1 MDKVTLKDVAKLA
14 GVSHTTVSLVVNKA
28 AGSRVSPATRTRV
41 LDAVRTLKYNP
52 NLTAKRLASGKMHA
66 IGLYTPFKVPIF
78 RNFTFLEMLT
88 GIQDVLSQKGYDLV
102 LFSGGRNLYKHRP
115 IQQIVRENTV
125 DGLIIFNTRYT
136 NQRFVKGYIDVLRD
150 LNFNFVV
157 VHYYWGKSAINYVG
171 VDYEKATR
179 MGMDHLLALG
189 HKKIALLAGN
199 YKAPVTAKIL
209 NAFKKSLQDFE
220 IAYDEALVVYADYD
234 YDMAYQKTKDLLG
247 RYPQITAFFVAG
259 FEMAPACLKAIRQK
273 GVTVP
278 QEISILCYVDDQII
292 PVLDPPLTAI
302 KWPYYSMG
310 KMAAQILINESQTT
324 QKEIFYTELVI
335 RGSTAGI
342 DERRQHI
349 KNPSKKE
356 ARP

>member
-88 GIQDVLSQKGYDLV
+88 GIQDVLSQNGYDLI

-157 VHYYWGKSAINYVG
+157 VHYYWGKAAINYVG
-171 VDYEKATR
+171 VDYQKATR

-189 HKKIALLAGN
+189 HKKIALLCGN

-209 NAFKKSLQDFE
+209 NAFKKSLQDFK
-220 IAYDEALVVYADYD
+220 IAYDEKMVVYADYD
-234 YDMAYQKTKDLLG
+234 YDTAYQKTKDLLG

-259 FEMAPACLKAIRQK
+259 FEMAPACLKAIREK
-273 GVTVP
+273 GLSVP
-278 QEISILCYVDDQII
+278 QEISVLCYVDDQII
-292 PVLDPPLTAI
+292 PHLDPPLTAI
-302 KWPYYSMG
+302 KWPYYSLG
-310 KMAAQILINESQTT
+310 KKAAELLINENQNM
-324 QKEIFYTELVI
+324 QQEIFETKLVV
-335 RGSTAGI
+335 RKSTAVSATAGNTNY
-342 DERRQHI
+342 
-349 KNPSKKE
+349 NPVKKE
-356 ARP
+356 AIQ

>member
-28 AGSRVSPATRTRV
+28 MGSRVSPATRKRV

-88 GIQDVLSQKGYDLV
+88 GIQDVLSQNGYDLV
-102 LFSGGRNLYKHRP
+102 LFSGGRHLYKHRP

-136 NQRFVKGYIDVLRD
+136 NQRFVKGYIDVLRE

-157 VHYYWGKSAINYVG
+157 VHYYWGKSAVNYVG
-171 VDYEKATR
+171 VDYQKATR

-209 NAFKKSLQDFE
+209 KAFKRSLQDSE
-220 IAYDEALVVYADYD
+220 IVYDENLVVYADYD
-234 YDMAYQKTKDLLG
+234 YDMAYQKTKGLLS
-247 RYPQITAFFVAG
+247 RNPRITAFFVTG
-259 FEMAPACLKAIRQK
+259 FEMAPACLKAIRQL
-273 GVTVP
+273 GITVP
-278 QEISILCYVDDQII
+278 REISILCYVDDQII

-310 KMAAQILINESQTT
+310 KKAAQLLINESQTT
-324 QKEIFYTELVI
+324 QKEIFDTELII

-342 DERRQHI
+342 DKPRQHHL
-349 KNPSKKE
+349 
-356 ARP
+356 